1 MKNKS
6 KRNFAVRFFVLL
18 GVAVIILAAAL
29 ALCHIGGL
37 GAKPQL
43 NISCGVVIDAGHGG
57 ADPGAIST
65 ISGAHEDDMN
75 LRVAEALETE
85 LESRGILVFM
95 MRSDGEAVGA
105 TKQDDMAFR
114 REFTNSSGA
123 AAFVSIHM
131 NSFPDNPSVWG
142 PQVFYDENSAS
153 SRAFAAII
161 QDKLNAITGG
171 ARQISADDLYV
182 LREAPMPAVLI
193 ECGFITNADEEALL
207 HDEEYI
213 QSFVCA
219 VADALEAFF
228 G

>member
-6 KRNFAVRFFVLL
+6 KRNFTVRFFVLL

-29 ALCHIGGL
+29 VLCHIGGL

-57 ADPGAIST
+57 A
-65 ISGAHEDDMN
+65 
-75 LRVAEALETE
+75 LETE

-95 MRSDGEAVGA
+95 TRSDGEAVGA

>member
-1 MKNKS
+1 M
-6 KRNFAVRFFVLL
+6 RFFVLL

-95 MRSDGEAVGA
+95 TRSDGEAVGA

-193 ECGFITNADEEALL
+193 ECGFLSNRAETELL
-207 HDEEYI
+207 CDPQYQDKLACI
-213 QSFVCA
+213 IYAA
-219 VADALEAFF
+219 VTDALSE
-228 G
+228 

>member
-1 MKNKS
+1 
-6 KRNFAVRFFVLL
+6 
-18 GVAVIILAAAL
+18 
-29 ALCHIGGL
+29 
-37 GAKPQL
+37 
-43 NISCGVVIDAGHGG
+43 
-57 ADPGAIST
+57 
-65 ISGAHEDDMN
+65 
-75 LRVAEALETE
+75 
-85 LESRGILVFM
+85 
-95 MRSDGEAVGA
+95 
-105 TKQDDMAFR
+105 
-114 REFTNSSGA
+114 
-123 AAFVSIHM
+123 M

-171 ARQISADDLYV
+171 ARQISADELYV